1 MRTIALI
8 IPLLL
13 IFMVGCDGESPTYP
27 SGITDVDMKKN
38 APPPHAQPAGKCVN
52 VTIEER
58 YDLGWVVFDFTAGD
72 LPDLWEAL
80 VDAGAFA
87 DPGVP
92 PFEQHFLFGICPYGT
107 EMVGGLGAKPKTVT
121 IAGITGE
128 FGSIITHVHEP
139 GHGGTNRFLLFHL
152 FVSDEGDNH
161 FVTVDQAVGTPSGRV
176 NTQMDVIAG
185 TGVFEN
191 ASGKMINNGTFNFGE
206 GWLQAN
212 IHGRICGDGL

>member
-38 APPPHAQPAGKCVN
+38 APPPHAQSVGNCVN
-52 VTIEER
+52 VTLEVE
-58 YDLGWVVFDFTAGD
+58 YTLGVHEFDFGE
-72 LPDLWEAL
+72 LPDLLWDAL
-80 VDAGAFA
+80 VDAGAFD
-87 DPGVP
+87 DPGKP
-92 PFEQHFLFGICPYGT
+92 PFGDRQAVIIGNKVIG
-107 EMVGGLGAKPKTVT
+107 MGAEPEDAV

-139 GHGGTNRFLLFHL
+139 GRGGTNRFLLFHL

-185 TGVFEN
+185 TGVFKN
-191 ASGKMINNGTFNFGE
+191 ASGKLMNNGTFDFGE

-212 IHGRICGDGL
+212 IHGRICGDEL